1 MGRTPSSARILNN
14 VLPRM
19 VGDSLL
25 SRLLVTKFY
34 FPVQILCFLLLSTAT
49 GRREASLG
57 LATGSLQQEQQGW
70 ARPIDN
76 GTIDLEWCTQAETPA
91 GKVGCC
97 PPRSK
102 TPVVDFVHNTQ
113 LPSRLRQ
120 PVHLLSSDYIAKY
133 IRAYELMKALPP
145 DDPRNFD
152 QQANI
157 HCAYCDGAF
166 LYANSTERLHIHRNW
181 FFFPWHRWFLYF
193 HERILASL
201 IEDDTF
207 ALPFWNWDNQF
218 ASDPL
223 PNVIPQMYLTNPVL
237 FDDFRNPDHFPPR
250 LADLNFVP
258 GDGAPI
264 SDSKQR
270 EENNALMYKQLVN
283 ARTTRLFYGK
293 EYHPGDSKPDGL
305 GTIESAPHNTVHKWT
320 GSSAKPHFEDMG
332 VFYSAARDPIF
343 YPHHANLDRLWT
355 VWKTLPRNRKGPF
368 RPRRDYKDL
377 DWLNA
382 TFLFYDEKRR
392 LVRVRVRDA
401 LKTEQLG
408 YRYQDIHNAWVT
420 ARPSTVAGAKSKPLV
435 SASPDSPPTAAADV
449 IEEFGEAVSGK
460 IQKLESVF
468 STKVKRP
475 LKLTRLNNIML
486 NNALGLNN
494 LPTLFS
500 GRGGDKSDDD
510 DDEVEEILVIQG
522 VELDYNKATKF
533 DVYINYPNANENTS
547 VNVVEFAGT
556 FVNVPDSAGKGHIM
570 ETEMRLGISDTLE
583 QLGLED
589 ADYIVVTLVPR
600 GSSGPVTFKGFK
612 IKYET

>member
-1 MGRTPSSARILNN
+1 
-14 VLPRM
+14 M

-166 LYANSTERLHIHRNW
+166 LETETGWCLTGGHRNW

-449 IEEFGEAVSGK
+449 IEEFGEA
-460 IQKLESVF
+460 
-468 STKVKRP
+468 
-475 LKLTRLNNIML
+475 
-486 NNALGLNN
+486 
-494 LPTLFS
+494 
-500 GRGGDKSDDD
+500 
-510 DDEVEEILVIQG
+510 EILVIQG